1 MNNLVNIIIKIIF
14 IKLFYDFLIYL
25 FLNLDEIIIND
36 IQLLIIK
43 NYIDKI
49 MKFIIIIK
57 NNYIIIKIIQT
68 YNINKSQYS
77 NSIYKISDIIMLD
90 FRNIYYY
97 IKKNNYLI
105 KFYFHFLNSFKI
117 IKIKFKILNYKL
129 KLLFKINFISIYSN
143 FHISLL

>member
-97 IKKNNYLI
+97 IKKNNY
-105 KFYFHFLNSFKI
+105 FT
-117 IKIKFKILNYKL
+117 KL
-129 KLLFKINFISIYSN
+129 Y
-143 FHISLL
+143 